1 MKDILT
7 PDHRAAVERIRKW
20 IKRVKEK
27 RPGDSIKRYVVE
39 EYTTELLSIL
49 DSLKSPEPKQ
59 YTEDELRAMFEHPRL
74 KAMRK
79 HTPEPSLP
87 RRDDGTYLFHETQ
100 VAWYWYLEAARDILG
115 ALKKDRGE

>member
-49 DSLKSPEPKQ
+49 DSLKSPEPKPKKK
-59 YTEDELRAMFEHPRL
+59 PRIV
-74 KAMRK
+74 
-79 HTPEPSLP
+79 H
-87 RRDDGTYLFHETQ
+87 
-100 VAWYWYLEAARDILG
+100 
-115 ALKKDRGE
+115 